1 MSNLSNVEF
10 LEQLTERA
18 QNNELSYE
26 ENLLVIELRNK
37 LQMLNEGTEI
47 KEDLWTAISLGIV
60 VMKELNRKA

>member
-18 QNNELSYE
+18 RDNELSYE

-47 KEDLWTAISLGIV
+47 KEDLWTALSLGIV